1 MEISF
6 IIPIYNTKT
15 EKLKLCFD
23 SIAMLKDIDYEVI
36 LVDDGSEPY
45 VGKYCNEYSH
55 FNKRFS
61 YYYIKNSGVSNARN
75 FGITH
80 ARGEYIAFV
89 DSDDQIIPEAFGRE
103 IFELKE
109 DLIVFNMIF
118 WMKEKDISLALP
130 NHESGKYDIKELF
143 IAYLLDG
150 RIGGPVAK
158 LFKREMLIKND
169 IKFNTSMV
177 VAEDA
182 DFLCNIMLKIDSV
195 FYVNKNS
202 YVYDY
207 SPSTGI
213 NRVIRY
219 PNVTIENYIS
229 IYNKRKSLLEKFI
242 INENEQI
249 KYLET
254 ITASVITNIFGCVG
268 GLYKH
273 NLLNNELKERIFEF
287 IYNIDPKFIKTAN
300 YKIKIYYKILIN
312 RVWILASSIEKIR
325 EIYQRYIL
333 K

>member
-23 SIAMLKDIDYEVI
+23 SILALKDIDYEVI

-45 VGKYCNEYSH
+45 VGEYCKKYID
-55 FNKRFS
+55 FNNRFS
-61 YYYIKNSGVSNARN
+61 YYYIENSGVSNARN

-80 ARGEYIAFV
+80 ARGKYITFV
-89 DSDDQIIPEAFGRE
+89 DSDDKIIPEAFSKE
-103 IFELKE
+103 IFELDE
-109 DLIVFNMIF
+109 ELIVFDMVF
-118 WMKEKDISLALP
+118 LMKEREVSLALP

-143 IAYLLDG
+143 IAYVLDS

-158 LFKREMLIKND
+158 LFKREMLIKNN

-182 DFLCNIMLKIDSV
+182 NFLCQVMLKIENV

-202 YVYDY
+202 YIYDY

-213 NRVIRY
+213 NRVIKY
-219 PNVTIENYIS
+219 PNITIENYIS
-229 IYNKRKSLLEKFI
+229 IYNKKRLLLERFI
-242 INENEQI
+242 FNEDEKV

-254 ITASVITNIFGCVG
+254 ITSSLITNIFGCVG
-268 GLYKH
+268 GLYKS
-273 NLLNNELKERIFEF
+273 NLLNNELRESIFNL
-287 IYNIDPKFIKTAN
+287 ISNIDPKFIKSEN
-300 YKIKIYYKILIN
+300 CKIKIYYKILIN
-312 RVWILASSIEKIR
+312 RAWILASYIEKLRI
-325 EIYQRYIL
+325 IYQRYIL

>member
-1 MEISF
+1 MKISF

-23 SIAMLKDIDYEVI
+23 SISILNDIDYEVI

-45 VGKYCNEYSH
+45 VGEYCKKYID

-61 YYYIKNSGVSNARN
+61 YYYIENSGVSNARN
-75 FGITH
+75 FGITYS
-80 ARGEYIAFV
+80 RGEYIAFV
-89 DSDDQIIPEAFGRE
+89 DSDDKIIPEVFRKDL
-103 IFELKE
+103 FESKE
-109 DLIVFNMIF
+109 ELIVFDMVF
-118 WMKEKDISLALP
+118 LMKERDISLALP
-130 NHESGKYDIKELF
+130 NHEGGKYDIKELF

-182 DFLCNIMLKIDSV
+182 DFLCQVMLKMDSV
-195 FYVNKNS
+195 FYVNKSS
-202 YVYDY
+202 YIYDY
-207 SPSTGI
+207 SPNTGI
-213 NRVIRY
+213 NRVMRY

-229 IYNKRKSLLEKFI
+229 IYNKKRFLLKKFNF
-242 INENEQI
+242 NENEQI
-249 KYLET
+249 KYLEA
-254 ITASVITNIFGCVG
+254 IISSVITNIFGCVG
-268 GLYKH
+268 GLYKS
-273 NLLNNELKERIFEF
+273 NLLNNELKESIFTL
-287 IYNIDPKFIKTAN
+287 ISNIDPKFIKIAN

-312 RVWILASSIEKIR
+312 RAWILASAIEKLR